1 MDGNRAKALLE
12 AERDRLREG
21 LTGIAEGGDVGVTEQ
36 EATGDLSAYD
46 QHPAEQGTETQA
58 AEEDSALARHLD
70 DQMEEVEA
78 ALGRLEDGSYGH
90 CQVCGRPIG
99 DERLEARPTA
109 RYCIEHEREAETG
122 AASLGR

>member
-1 MDGNRAKALLE
+1 MDGNQARTLLE
-12 AERDRLREG
+12 EERDRLREG
-21 LTGIAEGGDVGVTEQ
+21 LAGVEEGGDVGVTEQ

-70 DQMEEVEA
+70 DQLEEVEA
-78 ALGRLEDGSYGH
+78 ALGRLDDGSYGR
-90 CQVCGRPIG
+90 CEACGRPIG

-109 RYCIEHEREAETG
+109 RYCIDHEREAEAGPAPLT
-122 AASLGR
+122 S